1 MVSTP
6 LPSRLLIRIGWCGV
20 GGVTRISNI
29 RDFHWYGLYSYGV
42 LWDTVI
48 TGRQGVFQ
56 VNNQLECK
64 TMTIIE
70 TVKAAGHAV
79 SEAVLAALGLYSKQA
94 STAEKSTLRIKGEKA
109 KAQAAMYTVLAKEF
123 GTNWHTLTK
132 GMSSKGIKFASE
144 VEQCRIAL
152 QSMQTAAKAGNPDS
166 AWNELKRA
174 YAASLA
180 TPEMTEGAAD
190 GKSDTRNEKR
200 TKDQVFRDQLAAWIA
215 ECTRTSVKQ
224 SDQTLAQREGM
235 QGARDLMKVIGDHIP
250 ASPKK

>member
-1 MVSTP
+1 MS
-6 LPSRLLIRIGWCGV
+6 SI
-20 GGVTRISNI
+20 
-29 RDFHWYGLYSYGV
+29 
-42 LWDTVI
+42 
-48 TGRQGVFQ
+48 
-56 VNNQLECK
+56 NQ
-64 TMTIIE
+64 T
-70 TVKAAGHAV
+70 
-79 SEAVLAALGLYSKQA
+79 VLAAISDFSKA
-94 STAEKSTLRIKGEKA
+94 AIKSETAALRIKGEKA
-109 KAQAAMYTVLAKEF
+109 KAQAAMYTVLANEF

-174 YAASLA
+174 YSASLA
-180 TPEMTEGAAD
+180 TPETTEGTAN

-200 TKDQVFRDQLAAWIA
+200 TKDQVFRDALAAWIA

>member
-1 MVSTP
+1 MS
-6 LPSRLLIRIGWCGV
+6 I
-20 GGVTRISNI
+20 VT
-29 RDFHWYGLYSYGV
+29 
-42 LWDTVI
+42 
-48 TGRQGVFQ
+48 
-56 VNNQLECK
+56 
-64 TMTIIE
+64 
-70 TVKAAGHAV
+70 TVKAV
-79 SEAVLAALGLYSKQA
+79 SEAILAALGLYSKQA
-94 STAEKSTLRIKGEKA
+94 STAEKSALRIKGEKA

-132 GMSSKGIKFASE
+132 GMASKGIKFASE

-180 TPEMTEGAAD
+180 TPESTEGE

-200 TKDQVFRDQLAAWIA
+200 TKDQIFRDQLAAWIK

-224 SDQTLAQREGM
+224 SDQTLAQRNGM
-235 QGARDLMKVIGDHIP
+235 QAAKELQKLIGDHIP